1 MARSRIDFET
11 VRAFGRTLPGVEES
25 TAYGS
30 PALKVRGKLLACIP
44 SHRSAE
50 PDSLVVAIDF
60 DRRSELLAEAPEIY
74 YAPEHYLNYPGVL
87 VRLAK
92 IRRDEL
98 EGLLRGAHTFVTAKR
113 KPERRPR

>member
-11 VRAFGRTLPGVEES
+11 VRAFGRTLPGVEEA

-44 SHRSAE
+44 THSSAE
-50 PDSLVVAIDF
+50 PDSLAVSVGF
-60 DRRSELLAEAPEIY
+60 DRRTELLEQAPDVY
-74 YAPEHYLNYPGVL
+74 YAPEHYTSYPIVL

-92 IRRDEL
+92 VHRDAL
-98 EGLLRGAHTFVTAKR
+98 EGLLRGAHTFV
-113 KPERRPR
+113 